1 MLYCI
6 VIFSKYRDTSIYRYV
21 PHITTFIHFFSVSVL
36 LPCMHPISSRS
47 HKILLLFTS
56 HCQLSISQ
64 CYCDCC
70 ELFGTLLLWLT
81 ILHSK
86 EFGGKKLPSL
96 AYYVQR
102 FGNFCQWHIFVILIL
117 SCTNRIVAPSNQSI
131 IALISMEVYNS
142 PLKFQRDLVRSTI
155 ENVWENHDFQ
165 NSIYD
170 DACMQSLWNFKG
182 LL

>member
-1 MLYCI
+1 MKNSTEFEVLWAC
-6 VIFSKYRDTSIYRYV
+6 YV
-21 PHITTFIHFFSVSVL
+21 CPLF
-36 LPCMHPISSRS
+36 ISSFSLTTMHAYSSKS

-81 ILHSK
+81 IPYSK

-96 AYYVQR
+96 AYCVQR
-102 FGNFCQWHIFVILIL
+102 FGNFCQWHILVILIL
-117 SCTNRIVAPSNQSI
+117 SYTNRIVAPSNQSI
-131 IALISMEVYNS
+131 IALIGLEVYNG
-142 PLKFQRDLVRSTI
+142 PLKFQRDLVHSII
-155 ENVWENHDFQ
+155 ENVLENHDFQ
-165 NSIYD
+165 NSISD
-170 DACMQSLWNFKG
+170 DVCMQSLWNFKG